1 MCTGNREKGAS
12 AVEFA
17 LVLPVLILILF
28 GIIEF
33 GFIIYD
39 KAVITNASR
48 EGARTGIVY
57 RVDVGSGAPSAVS
70 TEDISTTVVNYC
82 MGALIS
88 LGGGPSV
95 PSTTVTGNCA
105 VAGSA
110 LTGAVSYP
118 YTFLVLPN
126 FVQGLS
132 GAITLNAI
140 TVMNCENQ
148 LN

>member
-1 MCTGNREKGAS
+1 MSTGNREKGAS

-17 LVLPVLILILF
+17 LILPVLILILF

-48 EGARTGIVY
+48 EGARAGIVY
-57 RVDVGSGAPSAVS
+57 KWAGGAPSAVS
-70 TEDISTTVVNYC
+70 PGTITSIVESYC
-82 MGALIS
+82 ATMLIS
-88 LGGGPSV
+88 LGGGPAV

-110 LTGAVSYP
+110 LTVAVSYP
-118 YTFLVLPN
+118 YSFLVLPN

-132 GAITLNAI
+132 GAITLNAT

-148 LN
+148 L

>member
-1 MCTGNREKGAS
+1 MRTGNREKGAS

-17 LVLPVLILILF
+17 LVLPVLIVILF

-57 RVDVGSGAPSAVS
+57 RQDVSSGAPTAVS
-70 TEDISTTVVNYC
+70 TADITSTVVNYC
-82 MGALIS
+82 MGALIT
-88 LGGGPSV
+88 LGGGPAV

-110 LTGAVSYP
+110 LTVAVSYP

-126 FVQGLS
+126 FVNGLS
-132 GAITLNAI
+132 GAITLNAS

>member
-1 MCTGNREKGAS
+1 MSPGNREKGAS

-57 RVDVGSGAPSAVS
+57 RVGVGGVPSAVS
-70 TEDISTTVVNYC
+70 TDDITTTVVNYC

-110 LTGAVSYP
+110 LTVAVSYP
-118 YTFLVLPN
+118 YSFLVLPN

-132 GAITLNAI
+132 GAITLNAT

-148 LN
+148 L